1 MLGGAIAES
10 ILSALNKSGVKGV
23 ITTHYTN
30 LKHFAAETSGIE
42 NGAMLYDSHRM
53 LPLFELRIGQPGSS
67 FAFEIAQKI
76 GLPKEILENAA
87 SKIGADH
94 INYDKHLK
102 DIARDKRYWEEKRKK
117 IHENEKRL
125 DEVVEKYHNEL
136 NETSRIRK
144 EILQEAQ
151 VKAREI
157 IDSANKMIE
166 KTIREIRENQAEK
179 EKTKQI
185 RQQMAAEKERL
196 LTKTASEE
204 EERIRKKIEKLQN
217 REKKKKERQKQPD
230 TPTVENQ
237 TTPSAPLF
245 RKGDMVSL
253 PNKVVGEI
261 LELDNKNAVIAL
273 GNLRTNVRLTQ
284 LKKVSASQAKKI
296 NRPQQQASY
305 VNIRENISQK
315 RMTFKPDID
324 LRGTRGEEALQR
336 VITFLD
342 EAVMLNYKEV
352 RILHGTGTGAL
363 RQIIRQYLSTNPL
376 VSSYAD
382 EKVQLGGAG
391 ITVVRL
397 DI

>member
-1 MLGGAIAES
+1 
-10 ILSALNKSGVKGV
+10 
-23 ITTHYTN
+23 
-30 LKHFAAETSGIE
+30 
-42 NGAMLYDSHRM
+42 
-53 LPLFELRIGQPGSS
+53 
-67 FAFEIAQKI
+67 
-76 GLPKEILENAA
+76 
-87 SKIGADH
+87 
-94 INYDKHLK
+94 
-102 DIARDKRYWEEKRKK
+102 
-117 IHENEKRL
+117 
-125 DEVVEKYHNEL
+125 
-136 NETSRIRK
+136 
-144 EILQEAQ
+144 
-151 VKAREI
+151 
-157 IDSANKMIE
+157 
-166 KTIREIRENQAEK
+166 
-179 EKTKQI
+179 
-185 RQQMAAEKERL
+185 MAAEKERL

-217 REKKKKERQKQPD
+217 REKKKKERQKQAD

>member
-1 MLGGAIAES
+1 
-10 ILSALNKSGVKGV
+10 
-23 ITTHYTN
+23 
-30 LKHFAAETSGIE
+30 
-42 NGAMLYDSHRM
+42 
-53 LPLFELRIGQPGSS
+53 
-67 FAFEIAQKI
+67 
-76 GLPKEILENAA
+76 
-87 SKIGADH
+87 
-94 INYDKHLK
+94 
-102 DIARDKRYWEEKRKK
+102 
-117 IHENEKRL
+117 
-125 DEVVEKYHNEL
+125 
-136 NETSRIRK
+136 
-144 EILQEAQ
+144 
-151 VKAREI
+151 
-157 IDSANKMIE
+157 
-166 KTIREIRENQAEK
+166 
-179 EKTKQI
+179 
-185 RQQMAAEKERL
+185 MAAEKERL

-245 RKGDMVSL
+245 KKGDMVSL
-253 PNKVVGEI
+253 PNKAVGEI

-342 EAVMLNYKEV
+342 EAVMLN
-352 RILHGTGTGAL
+352 
-363 RQIIRQYLSTNPL
+363 
-376 VSSYAD
+376 
-382 EKVQLGGAG
+382 
-391 ITVVRL
+391 
-397 DI
+397 

>member
-1 MLGGAIAES
+1 ML
-10 ILSALNKSGVKGV
+10 LQKSEQ
-23 ITTHYTN
+23 TTLT
-30 LKHFAAETSGIE
+30 
-42 NGAMLYDSHRM
+42 
-53 LPLFELRIGQPGSS
+53 
-67 FAFEIAQKI
+67 
-76 GLPKEILENAA
+76 
-87 SKIGADH
+87 
-94 INYDKHLK
+94 
-102 DIARDKRYWEEKRKK
+102 IARDKRYWEEKRKK

-245 RKGDMVSL
+245 KKGDMVSL
-253 PNKVVGEI
+253 PNKAVGEI